1 MVGGL
6 LQGSVKQ
13 HGGYQGPSEGGPAA
27 TKLSSR
33 PWGCGEG
40 EAPRGCPSLAR
51 LLPSFPVSPRP
62 DSVLHQRWMW
72 YT

>member
-6 LQGSVKQ
+6 LQGSNME
-13 HGGYQGPSEGGPAA
+13 GIRAPLREELLPPS
-27 TKLSSR
+27 LSSR

-62 DSVLHQRWMW
+62 DSVLHRRWMW